1 MTQDKIMIVDDEK
14 DIIDMIR
21 MHLTRQGYD
30 IIWTDDSSEAV
41 ELMENEHPQLVL
53 LDIMMQGIDGYEL
66 CSRIREVSSVP
77 VIFMSCKTKDM
88 DKVMGF
94 SIGGDDYITKPFS
107 LAELTARVQ
116 AHLRRS
122 HMNAAAYG
130 SDSSDA
136 PGSLSG
142 AVPFGTGEA
151 SSAPVS
157 ISTGGPV
164 SSFGDIHID
173 TVSHSAFFGP
183 VELDLTAK
191 EYDLLCLLV
200 KYPNRVF
207 TPRQIF
213 DALWD
218 SYGLENDVRTVAVH
232 ISNLRRKLEKAGAPK
247 GCIRTVRGVGYKL
260 TDAARL

>member
-1 MTQDKIMIVDDEK
+1 MAQDKIMIVDDET

-30 IIWTDDSSEAV
+30 IIWTDDSNNAV
-41 ELMENEHPQLVL
+41 ELLEKEQPQLVL
-53 LDIMMQGIDGYEL
+53 LDIMMPGVDGYEL

-122 HMNAAAYG
+122 HMNAAA
-130 SDSSDA
+130 SPA
-136 PGSLSG
+136 PGD
-142 AVPFGTGEA
+142 TDYTA
-151 SSAPVS
+151 SSANINGSPA
-157 ISTGGPV
+157 
-164 SSFGDIHID
+164 SSCGDIHID
-173 TVSHSAFFGP
+173 TESHSAYFASA
-183 VELDLTAK
+183 ELTLTAK

-260 TDAARL
+260 TDAAHI